1 MSTTS
6 LNNPM
11 VNNSQELSGPKYT
24 LVTPTEGENSLE
36 LADFMK
42 TEGFRKQI
50 LQIIRSLSKTEPA
63 TLEEDANPLDNIIRK
78 EVASFL
84 EFRRISKTKIKEAKN
99 LITLG
104 QNPYNN
110 FTGDE
115 NLILLNQALA
125 LEYINQKAYIILLEN
140 PVNLYNRFPK
150 AYKELLDFQEALPTN
165 IPTIE
170 ELRLAGAV
178 TFILDTVRENP
189 ESVIDEDLIEEYTN
203 KYIDTV
209 LLTSEFIGYTKAT
222 QIYANPNQTLLIL
235 TKTEFRNWARRVGLY
250 LKFVT
255 EEKIQAIEDLIPS
268 QFLTIV
274 DYFTPEQL
282 RLMID
287 KEIDIKNMILKS
299 ITIKDLRV
307 EFNKLAE
314 EFKVAF
320 EILFT
325 NEKLMEMIYN
335 ALYFVYKDFDLNK
348 FYARIAIITKTEFP
362 QSRIDQIENYLQN
375 I

>member
-36 LADFMK
+36 LAEFMK
-42 TEGFRKQI
+42 TEAFRKQV

-78 EVASFL
+78 EVTNFL

-140 PVNLYNRFPK
+140 
-150 AYKELLDFQEALPTN
+150 Q
-165 IPTIE
+165 
-170 ELRLAGAV
+170 
-178 TFILDTVRENP
+178 
-189 ESVIDEDLIEEYTN
+189 
-203 KYIDTV
+203 
-209 LLTSEFIGYTKAT
+209 
-222 QIYANPNQTLLIL
+222 
-235 TKTEFRNWARRVGLY
+235 
-250 LKFVT
+250 
-255 EEKIQAIEDLIPS
+255 
-268 QFLTIV
+268 
-274 DYFTPEQL
+274 
-282 RLMID
+282 
-287 KEIDIKNMILKS
+287 
-299 ITIKDLRV
+299 
-307 EFNKLAE
+307 
-314 EFKVAF
+314 
-320 EILFT
+320 
-325 NEKLMEMIYN
+325 
-335 ALYFVYKDFDLNK
+335 
-348 FYARIAIITKTEFP
+348 
-362 QSRIDQIENYLQN
+362 
-375 I
+375 

>member
-36 LADFMK
+36 LAEFMK
-42 TEGFRKQI
+42 TEAFRKQV

-78 EVASFL
+78 EVTNFL

-125 LEYINQKAYIILLEN
+125 LEYINQEAYIILLEN

-299 ITIKDLRV
+299 ITIKDLQV

-325 NEKLMEMIYN
+325 NEKLMEMIHN

-348 FYARIAIITKTEFP
+348 FYERIAIITKTEFP